1 MSKEARSFP
10 VKSFIRRREPKG
22 DRAATATEGVNNART
37 NYTLQYSHSF
47 RRHLVREGGRVV
59 GRFIRLDEALQ
70 TFPGATLLSAAS
82 RDSFHDNG
90 FETFLP

>member
-37 NYTLQYSHSF
+37 NYTLQYSF

-59 GRFIRLDEALQ
+59 GRFIRLDEAPFSCQ
-70 TFPGATLLSAAS
+70 
-82 RDSFHDNG
+82 
-90 FETFLP
+90 